1 MEVNKLLIAMKN
13 PQKKESGKIMCI
25 GSSTL
30 APVVSKAGDTL
41 KSKHGT
47 WKKNE

>member
-1 MEVNKLLIAMKN
+1 MKN